1 MVFAVICGIISLAAL
16 VISIRS
22 FQEKGFLFNNAY
34 IWASREEREKLDK
47 KPHYRQTAVV
57 FAMICGVFACM
68 AAEILLE
75 TGWLLAV
82 EGVLV
87 AAMLVYAIKSSIRK
101 RAPEKNQQKIR
112 SAGTDRILYM
122 GEGHSM
128 AAESGSG
135 LAVTKMSYWP

>member
-1 MVFAVICGIISLAAL
+1 MVFAVICGLISLAAL

-47 KPHYRQTAVV
+47 KPHYRQTGVA
-57 FAMICGVFACM
+57 FAFVAAIFACVG
-68 AAEILLE
+68 AEILLE

-87 AAMLVYAIKSSIRK
+87 AAMLVYAIKSSIDI
-101 RAPEKNQQKIR
+101 EKG
-112 SAGTDRILYM
+112 A
-122 GEGHSM
+122 
-128 AAESGSG
+128 
-135 LAVTKMSYWP
+135 

>member
-87 AAMLVYAIKSSIRK
+87 AAMLVYAIKSSIDQ
-101 RAPEKNQQKIR
+101 EKG
-112 SAGTDRILYM
+112 A
-122 GEGHSM
+122 
-128 AAESGSG
+128 
-135 LAVTKMSYWP
+135 